1 MGTGERQLP
10 GIVKAVFWFVVVNAM
25 GGALVLL
32 LFPGRTESYFFWNIT
47 PPINAMLM
55 GGMYLVAGSAVL
67 YAILRGTWE
76 AMRFM
81 AVMAAAFT
89 SLLFIVT
96 LVHMDRFIPGLRLY
110 YWLLVYFVAATF
122 AGSIYWYF
130 ERSGSNRQTAHQ
142 EIQPF
147 TRLSAVVTGAAIL
160 ILVVVGLL
168 VPEVITRIW
177 PWMIS
182 PLMMRVFMSWLAA
195 LAAGTLWFGFERD
208 WPRVQPVAY
217 MLIAVPVLIAILLP
231 INRADLTGNPLTLTV
246 FLVLLVLM
254 GLTGIFMIWQ
264 QRAHRTTSLANER
277 QPAQ

>member
-32 LFPGRTESYFFWNIT
+32 LFPAKTESYFFWNMT

-81 AVMAAAFT
+81 AVMASAFT
-89 SLLFIVT
+89 TLLFIVT
-96 LVHMDRFIPGLRLY
+96 IVHMDRFIPGIRLY

-122 AGSIYWYF
+122 AVSIYWYF
-130 ERSGSNRQTAHQ
+130 ERSGSNRQAARQ
-142 EIQPF
+142 EIRPL
-147 TRLSAVVTGAAIL
+147 TRLSALATGTAIL
-160 ILVVVGLL
+160 VLVIVGLFA
-168 VPEVITRIW
+168 PEVITRIW
-177 PWMIS
+177 PWTIS
-182 PLMMRVFMSWLAA
+182 PLMMRVFMSWLSA
-195 LAAGTLWFGFERD
+195 LAAGTLWFGFESD
-208 WPRVQPVAY
+208 WTRVQPVAY

-246 FLVLLVLM
+246 FIVLLVLM
-254 GLTGIFMIWQ
+254 GLTGLLMVWQ
-264 QRAHRTTSLANER
+264 QRSSRAASLANEKLPIR
-277 QPAQ
+277 